1 MKFITRV
8 KLSNPLGGD
17 YVCKGFI
24 KLDRSIF
31 EHWIFQDAEKF
42 RAFVD
47 LIQLARWKEE
57 KLLIGNELVIIPRG
71 SYYTSELKLAE
82 RWGWSRKKTREFLK
96 LLETEQMITKKGT
109 TKGTMLTI
117 ENYRF
122 YQDEGTTKDTT
133 KEQQKNSEGY
143 IKGTS
148 KGHQKNNEGYTKEES
163 KENIRNYKNDKEGK
177 EREEESSLP
186 PLSYPTQIH
195 KLISEQISE
204 VSYRTWIDGADIK
217 EDGELI
223 IITVE
228 EFKKK
233 IVQDRYGPQIALLT
247 GKKVSVKVG
256 EQNG

>member
-1 MKFITRV
+1 MKGQQKI
-8 KLSNPLGGD
+8 
-17 YVCKGFI
+17 
-24 KLDRSIF
+24 
-31 EHWIFQDAEKF
+31 
-42 RAFVD
+42 
-47 LIQLARWKEE
+47 
-57 KLLIGNELVIIPRG
+57 
-71 SYYTSELKLAE
+71 
-82 RWGWSRKKTREFLK
+82 
-96 LLETEQMITKKGT
+96 
-109 TKGTMLTI
+109 
-117 ENYRF
+117 
-122 YQDEGTTKDTT
+122 
-133 KEQQKNSEGY
+133 QQKNSEGY